1 MVKILAYNKAKEKQ
15 INTSQNFIK
24 TMTDKKT
31 TIDALFSDSG
41 PFDEEEVVGALHNH
55 VTIQRSTNKIFLK
68 DSSISVDKKIL
79 AYGLAKKLLKI
90 KGLIE
95 NEFITA
101 QEFHEITGIK
111 KGTVDPSFKILK
123 DKGFLVGK
131 REYEIPT
138 NKVSIII
145 QKLTS
150 NK

>member
-1 MVKILAYNKAKEKQ
+1 
-15 INTSQNFIK
+15 
-24 TMTDKKT
+24 MTDKKP

-41 PFDEEEVVGALHNH
+41 PFDEGEVVKALRGH

-68 DSSISVDKKIL
+68 DSPISVDKKIL
-79 AYGLAKKLLKI
+79 AYGLAKKLLNI

-111 KGTVDPSFKILK
+111 KGTVDPAFKVLK

-138 NKVSIII
+138 NKVSVII